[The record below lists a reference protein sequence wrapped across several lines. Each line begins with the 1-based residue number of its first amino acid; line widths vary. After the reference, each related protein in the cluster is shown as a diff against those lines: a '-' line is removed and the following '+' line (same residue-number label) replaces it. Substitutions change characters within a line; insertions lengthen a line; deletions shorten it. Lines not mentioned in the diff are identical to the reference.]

1 MLEKETNMKRKA
13 SGFTLVEILIVV
25 LIIALLAL
33 LVIPNFAEARRKAQR
48 SRCLDN
54 LRQINSAYQQYFLEA
69 KTSVVPAMTSA
80 AITVAFQTGVVPTC
94 PKTGT
99 AYTAPA
105 NSGAL
110 PTCTSAAAP
119 DLHTLVE

>member
-1 MLEKETNMKRKA
+1 MDKEKKMKRKA

-69 KTSVVPAMTSA
+69 KTQVVPAISSS

-94 PKTGT
+94 PKTGDT
-99 AYTAPA
+99 YTAPA
-105 NSGAL
+105 NSAAL
-110 PTCTSAAAP
+110 PSCTSSGAP
-119 DLHTLVE
+119 DNHTLVE